1 MRLKCSTCIETEPE
15 KWQAL
20 KEVGLAPG
28 VSCYFQGVRVRKT
41 QPVKGFN
48 VASKWKRKYRGA
60 SMKEGWFLLTDLG
73 SLSEAI
79 AAYQQRMGIEEMFRD
94 YKSGG
99 YHLEGTGLQGQR
111 LRTLILLI
119 ALAYTSAIIQG
130 TALKK
135 TGSKKYVFRPKEPS
149 IKYPRRSSF
158 GSGLDS
164 QQWLSNLEK
173 YAQEVQELMTLTPNK
188 RHFYQRGTKAVAQI
202 LSSS

>member
-1 MRLKCSTCIETEPE
+1 M
-15 KWQAL
+15 QAL

-73 SLSEAI
+73 SLSEAL
-79 AAYQQRMGIEEMFRD
+79 AGYQQRMGIEEMFRD

-111 LRTLILLI
+111 LRALILLI

-149 IKYPRRSSF
+149 RKYPRRSSF
-158 GSGLDS
+158 GSSLDS
-164 QQWLSNLEK
+164 QQWLSNLKK

-188 RHFYQRGTKAVAQI
+188 RHFYQRGMKAVAQI